1 MVTRVGASE
10 LRVLQRDNWGQDL
23 DRNFKQTLARNLEI
37 LVPGSAAVVFP
48 WKGPAQVHV
57 RIAGVVTRFEVVDER
72 VARLEARWVATRSED
87 GQVVARGAWVGEEPL
102 DGEGVAA
109 GVAAMSRVL
118 GALSREIAKPLAP

>member
-1 MVTRVGASE
+1 
-10 LRVLQRDNWGQDL
+10 
-23 DRNFKQTLARNLEI
+23 
-37 LVPGSAAVVFP
+37 
-48 WKGPAQVHV
+48 VHV

-87 GQVVARGAWVGEEPL
+87 GRVVARGAWVGEEPI